1 MLFSSPGFLTQ
12 TRSDLTSTTHEIIK
26 SKVWSVRLVA
36 SDRRVAKCGTILVL
50 RFVSSLLVFV
60 SSLQI
65 VESPNVGQYWFCV
78 SSRRFRSLSR
88 RIGSVPMRLG
98 SSRRSRIGSRPSL
111 LFAVSFFWV
120 STYRRFSFILL
131 ALFFIF
137 SYAFLSLSFHIS
149 WVHFSSCPVFRQFIS
164 NHRVAV
170 IHIIVSPSFTWDS
183 GNIFPPVFF
192 NPGCSLIKIGR

>member
-1 MLFSSPGFLTQ
+1 MESDVGQYWFCVSSRRYLCSSRCF
-12 TRSDLTSTTHEIIK
+12 RSS
-26 SKVWSVRLVA
+26 S
-36 SDRRVAKCGTILVL
+36 RRMWTILVL
-50 RFVSSLLVFV
+50 RFV

-78 SSRRFRSLSR
+78 SPRRFRSLSR

-98 SSRRSRIGSRPSL
+98 SSRRSRIRSRRSL

-149 WVHFSSCPVFRQFIS
+149 YGFTFR
-164 NHRVAV
+164 RVLSFV
-170 IHIIVSPSFTWDS
+170 GSFHIIVSPSFTWDS
-183 GNIFPPVFF
+183 GNIFPKHRSVCNNGMFF
-192 NPGCSLIKIGR
+192 DQERKSGDDTAK